1 LNRIIDSRLILVK
14 VGAKPNRCKG
24 LPLAAPRDESLSREN
39 RTNLGEIDLPMPKR
53 IRLPA
58 CALVTLVA
66 LGCAGPGV
74 LVPGDKAPVA
84 SRPLLKHSDPAYRVA
99 TGDVLDVVA
108 GDNSERVEVRTDG
121 RLKLA
126 SGEALRVDNMTP
138 RQIASDLAQR
148 LGDPYRDC
156 KVTVAKYNSQ
166 FIYVFGD
173 NRKEAPRAVPY
184 QGKESLSDFL
194 KRVGCQHCWR
204 GYRARVVR
212 PNEKVGASPE
222 IVAVKLDAGLKSRD
236 PAQKGLT
243 LQPNDHIYL
252 ERDAAGPG
260 DLMPKSSKFWPLTK
274 WFSRPEHREG
284 AKLVRAD

>member
-1 LNRIIDSRLILVK
+1 MERRRLNARLQFARIS
-14 VGAKPNRCKG
+14 
-24 LPLAAPRDESLSREN
+24 
-39 RTNLGEIDLPMPKR
+39 GEIALAMMLPSRPS
-53 IRLPA
+53 A
-58 CALVTLVA
+58 CALLALVA
-66 LGCAGPGV
+66 VGCAGPGV

-84 SRPLLKHSDPAYRVA
+84 TRPVLKQSDPSYRVA

-108 GDNSERVEVRTDG
+108 AGKSERVEVRTDG

-126 SGEALRVDNMTP
+126 SGDALRVDNLTP
-138 RQIASDLAQR
+138 KEIAVDLAER
-148 LGDPYRDC
+148 LGDPYREC
-156 KVTVAKYNSQ
+156 KVVVAKFNSQ

-173 NRKEAPRAVPY
+173 NRKEAPRAIPY

-212 PNEKVGASPE
+212 PNEKVGASPV
-222 IVAVKLDAGLKSRD
+222 IVAVKLDAGLRSRD
-236 PAQKGLT
+236 PEQKALT

-274 WFSRPEHREG
+274 WFSLPGRNDDVKV
-284 AKLVRAD
+284 ARAF